1 MLTDSGEVKLAD
13 FGVAAQLFNT
23 VAKRQ
28 TFVGTP
34 YWMAPEVIQQ
44 DKYDGRADIWSLGIT
59 AIEMAEMLPP
69 NSDVHPM
76 RILFLIPQDPPPK
89 LINQKGWSQ
98 NFHEFL
104 AAALTK
110 DPKFRPDARA
120 MLNHKF
126 VQKCKT
132 NAILKD
138 LVRQK
143 DDAKAGAENDA
154 ERGSDEEEDYD
165 YAEISDDALNEME
178 GAAGKIGED
187 SNEDTDE
194 QVTSVVP
201 KYRTVVVR
209 PGRGEG
215 ELLVES
221 EDEEEESSGE
231 GKSVSSGG
239 PRKKPSSRS
248 LKSPG
253 RSPRSP
259 RSPAKEATTIRKDT
273 IPSATPPSSKVVSTI
288 ARGKMET
295 LKKPGATPIADV
307 GDDDGGDGGNFN
319 TVVEK
324 PTGGEEMF
332 NTVVDRSGVPPEDD
346 AAEEDEGF
354 STIVVKPTKEEAGNT
369 PASRGNVKKVSP
381 EKSQVLSTPGSNK
394 KTPKLSRRAGGGNGG
409 GGGGGGGGGSGKES
423 SFGAKVKQVYR
434 EELATKLPFV
444 TLDYLDPASLV
455 STDKKINNQRYAM
468 SEVASNQP
476 AAMLESANINLYL
489 GNLLK
494 THAFRT
500 KESKSIHMSPEEEK
514 EFSNMVNDLGDCLK
528 VLLL

>member
-23 VAKRQ
+23 IAKRQ

-89 LINQKGWSQ
+89 LINQKGWSP
-98 NFHEFL
+98 NFHDFL
-104 AAALTK
+104 AACLQK

-132 NAILKD
+132 ATVIRD
-138 LVRQK
+138 LVRQR
-143 DDAKAGAENDA
+143 DDAKAGAE
-154 ERGSDEEEDYD
+154 GEEENDEKAMDADDDYD
-165 YAEISDDALNEME
+165 YADVSEDELDELM
-178 GAAGKIGED
+178 GGKFGED
-187 SNEDTDE
+187 SNDDTDE
-194 QVTSVVP
+194 QLTSEVP

-209 PGRGEG
+209 PGNKEG

-231 GKSVSSGG
+231 GNSRKSLS
-239 PRKKPSSRS
+239 RKPSSRS
-248 LKSPG
+248 LRKGKLKSPN
-253 RSPRSP
+253 RSPRAERVADGARAGSASPAEPIPGSAKTPSP
-259 RSPAKEATTIRKDT
+259 RGKLQVPSTPAAGND
-273 IPSATPPSSKVVSTI
+273 SAEEDENP
-288 ARGKMET
+288 
-295 LKKPGATPIADV
+295 
-307 GDDDGGDGGNFN
+307 NFA

-324 PTGGEEMF
+324 PTGDDF
-332 NTVVDRSGVPPEDD
+332 ATVKTREDVPADDGDGGGGGGEDD
-346 AAEEDEGF
+346 F
-354 STIVVKPTKEEAGNT
+354 STTVVKPSEKEIAAA
-369 PASRGNVKKVSP
+369 PASRPVRKVSP
-381 EKSQVLSTPGSNK
+381 EKSGAQSGSR
-394 KTPKLSRRAGGGNGG
+394 KTPKMNRRTVGGGAGGGAGG
-409 GGGGGGGGGSGKES
+409 GGAGCGGGGKGGSS
-423 SFGAKVKQVYR
+423 AFGTKIKGIYR
-434 EELATKLPFV
+434 EELMTKLPFL
-444 TLDYLDPASLV
+444 TLDYIEPLSLV
-455 STDKKINNQRYAM
+455 ATDKRVNNFRYAM
-468 SEVASNQP
+468 SEVVSNQP
-476 AAMLESANINLYL
+476 AAMLEGANINAIV

-494 THAFRT
+494 THQLRA
-500 KESKSIHMSPEEEK
+500 KEAKSVPMNEEE
-514 EFSNMVNDLGDCLK
+514 EQDHAAIVQDVSDCLK